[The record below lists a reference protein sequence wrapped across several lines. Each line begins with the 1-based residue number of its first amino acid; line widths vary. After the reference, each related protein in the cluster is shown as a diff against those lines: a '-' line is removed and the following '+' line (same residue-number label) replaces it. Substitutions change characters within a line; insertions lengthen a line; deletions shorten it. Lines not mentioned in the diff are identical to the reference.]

1 MNELAKQLVVNA
13 GKVDRFQSKQHMA
26 DMTSHYFNGIMIGV
40 SLSFFMVPDNYCG
53 EWILFL
59 LATMG
64 FTTCVWLSSRWQRQ
78 INALA
83 DEGAMLM
90 EKMVEAMKQ
99 KMEENN
105 AESN

>member
-13 GKVDRFQSKQHMA
+13 GKVDRYQSKWHMA

-40 SLSFFMVPDNYCG
+40 SLCFFVSPDNQRG
-53 EWILFL
+53 EWIVFL

-64 FTTCVWLSSRWQRQ
+64 FATCIWLSSRWQRQ

-90 EKMVEAMKQ
+90 EKMVERMKASN
-99 KMEENN
+99 E
-105 AESN
+105 AETRN

>member
-13 GKVDRFQSKQHMA
+13 GKVERYQTKQHMA
-26 DMTSHYFNGIMIGV
+26 NMTSHYFNGIMIGV
-40 SLSFFMVPDNYCG
+40 SLCFFVSPGDQRG
-53 EWILFL
+53 EWIVFL

-64 FTTCVWLSSRWQRQ
+64 FATCIWLSCRWQRQ

-90 EKMVEAMKQ
+90 EKMAERMKASNEA
-99 KMEENN
+99 ETRN
-105 AESN
+105 

>member
-1 MNELAKQLVVNA
+1 MNDLVKRLATKNIAISRYQA
-13 GKVDRFQSKQHMA
+13 KRDRA

-40 SLSFFMVPDNYCG
+40 SLCFFVSPDNQRG

-64 FTTCVWLSSRWQRQ
+64 FATCIWLSSRWQHK
-78 INALA
+78 AEGLA
-83 DEGAMLM
+83 DEAIGIINELM
-90 EKMVEAMKQ
+90 ESGKK
-99 KMEENN
+99 NN

>member
-1 MNELAKQLVVNA
+1 MNELAKQLAINA
-13 GKVDRFQSKQHMA
+13 GKIDHYQSKQHLA
-26 DMTSHYFNGIMIGV
+26 DMTSHYLNGIMIGV

-53 EWILFL
+53 EWIVFL

-64 FTTCVWLSSRWQRQ
+64 FTTCIWLSSRWQRQ

-90 EKMVEAMKQ
+90 EKMMERI
-99 KMEENN
+99 EENN

>member
-1 MNELAKQLVVNA
+1 MNELAKQLAINA
-13 GKVDRFQSKQHMA
+13 GKIDHYQSKQHLA
-26 DMTSHYFNGIMIGV
+26 DMTSHYLNGIMIGV

-53 EWILFL
+53 EWIVFL

-64 FTTCVWLSSRWQRQ
+64 FTTCIWLSSRWQRQ

-90 EKMVEAMKQ
+90 EKMVER
-99 KMEENN
+99 MEENN

>member
-1 MNELAKQLVVNA
+1 MDELAKQLVVNA
-13 GKVDRFQSKQHMA
+13 GKVDHYQNKQHLA

-40 SLSFFMVPDNYCG
+40 SL
-53 EWILFL
+53 WILFL

-64 FTTCVWLSSRWQRQ
+64 YATCIWLSSRWQRQ

-90 EKMVEAMKQ
+90 EKMVEAMKA

>member
-1 MNELAKQLVVNA
+1 MNSLAKQLAINA
-13 GKVDRFQSKQHMA
+13 GKIDHYQSKQHLA
-26 DMTSHYFNGIMIGV
+26 DMTSHYLNGIMIGV

-53 EWILFL
+53 EWIVFL

-64 FTTCVWLSSRWQRQ
+64 FTTCIWLSSRWQRQ

-90 EKMVEAMKQ
+90 EKMVER
-99 KMEENN
+99 MEENN

>member
-1 MNELAKQLVVNA
+1 MDELAKQLAINA
-13 GKVDRFQSKQHMA
+13 GKIDHYQSKQHLA
-26 DMTSHYFNGIMIGV
+26 DMTSHYLNGIMIGV

-53 EWILFL
+53 EWIVFL

-64 FTTCVWLSSRWQRQ
+64 FTTCIWLSSRWQRQ

-90 EKMVEAMKQ
+90 EKMVER
-99 KMEENN
+99 MEENN